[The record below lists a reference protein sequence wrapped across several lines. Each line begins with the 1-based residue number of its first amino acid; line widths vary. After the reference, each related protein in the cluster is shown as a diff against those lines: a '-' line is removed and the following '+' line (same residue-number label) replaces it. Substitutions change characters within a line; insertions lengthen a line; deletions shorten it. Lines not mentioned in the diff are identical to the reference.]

1 MSELVL
7 LLYSRP
13 GCHLCDQA
21 KAAMQPLVA
30 RYGLRIEERNVEL
43 DPGWERNYGEQIP
56 VGLLAG
62 RKMFKYRLDANR
74 LERSIQAHLRA
85 RGAS

>member
-7 LLYSRP
+7 LLYSRL

-21 KAAMQPLVA
+21 KEAMQPLVA

-43 DPGWERNYGEQIP
+43 DPSWERDYGEQIP
-56 VGLLAG
+56 VGFLAG
-62 RKMFKYRLDANR
+62 RKVFKYRLDANR
-74 LERSIQAHLRA
+74 LERSIQAR
-85 RGAS
+85 RGPAA